1 MDFLNPEKKNKGGIS
16 EVLKDLASAEGVTI
30 DPDLKKFKFGT
41 LGSIPKATQPI
52 LEKDIRGCDRY
63 ILDKEKLNI
72 PLSNDIIK
80 KGWAILSEAQLDQ
93 YELIAFAG
101 KFEVETSA
109 TCYVTESNIAI
120 FSNGSLMGVIYLQGK
135 EDALIGHFEKM
146 DDGFFAYTVETHFKS
161 QWRI

>member
-1 MDFLNPEKKNKGGIS
+1 MD
-16 EVLKDLASAEGVTI
+16 AAEGVII

-41 LGSIPKATQPI
+41 LGSIPKAAQPI

-63 ILDKEKLNI
+63 ILDKEKQNI

-146 DDGFFAYTVETHFKS
+146 DGWIS
-161 QWRI
+161 SLIQWRPTSSPSGGFKYTYKWLKIRSNL